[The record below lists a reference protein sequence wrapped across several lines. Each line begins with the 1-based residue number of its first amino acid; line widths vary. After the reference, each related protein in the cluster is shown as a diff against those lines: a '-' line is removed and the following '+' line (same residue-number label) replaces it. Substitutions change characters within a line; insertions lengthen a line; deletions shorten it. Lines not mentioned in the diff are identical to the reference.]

1 MFIRPIALKILPA
14 LLDTLIYNC
23 FNKDLLF
30 IKWENIEIDVQEL
43 FSGEYN
49 NIISPSKA
57 KMGTINNAK
66 KKKREESRTK
76 KQMNYT
82 LDIY

>member
-1 MFIRPIALKILPA
+1 M
-14 LLDTLIYNC
+14 N
-23 FNKDLLF
+23 
-30 IKWENIEIDVQEL
+30 
-43 FSGEYN
+43 YN
-49 NIISPSKA
+49 NNSDISPSKA